1 MEDVEVRLNSGS
13 IEVDDTSTYIFTVS
27 NKQITTT
34 NKDKTQVQRP
44 KKQIYEIPTF
54 ENKKIVLNV
63 KNGNVYIDDNSID
76 KSEDLGLLRN
86 DGNTSVTPAIIN
98 PNLTFFHCENNEK
111 DEILNSSDGVV
122 LFSHVLFNELEQFF
136 SIEGKTLN
144 FKYDVTVKD
153 SLNFDIL
160 QDFKILIENNQIS
173 DPLKST
179 TPVIP
184 IAQKVFTST
193 LEAENKAKLN
203 HLTFKTEDEEKIDMS
218 KKMSKT
224 TLLMII
230 ILPIIFIIII
240 SMLMVIVYKNRKSK

>member
-1 MEDVEVRLNSGS
+1 MILP
-13 IEVDDTSTYIFTVS
+13 YIFTVS

-34 NKDKTQVQRP
+34 NKDKTQVQRQE
-44 KKQIYEIPTF
+44 KQIYEIPTF

-153 SLNFDIL
+153 SLTFDIL

-173 DPLKST
+173 DTLRSIR
-179 TPVIP
+179 PVIP
-184 IAQKVFTST
+184 IGQKVFTST
-193 LEAENKAKLN
+193 LETENKGKLLN
-203 HLTFKTEDEEKIDMS
+203 PLTLKTEDEEKINMS
-218 KKMSKT
+218 KNFKDNSFNDYNFACYFHNYN
-224 TLLMII
+224 LYVNGYSL
-230 ILPIIFIIII
+230 
-240 SMLMVIVYKNRKSK
+240 